1 MVGHLDGQTVWSCKI
16 GWTYKVDLPHGADNF
31 MRKSVT
37 AALTN
42 MRDFSMCQCFSGWN
56 SRFSETEL
64 AVIEG
69 RTVNHMLLVDSEI
82 KRLVE
87 RGLALDVLQEM
98 QIRKLTGELE

>member
-16 GWTYKVDLPHGADNF
+16 GWTYKVDLPRQADNL
-31 MRKSVT
+31 MRKAVDD
-37 AALTN
+37 ALMK
-42 MRDFSMCQCFSGWN
+42 MRDYSMCHSFSGWN
-56 SRFSETEL
+56 SRFNEIEL
-64 AVIEG
+64 AAIEG

-87 RGLALDVLQEM
+87 RGVALDVLQEM